1 MKKMVSIRLASLVLM
16 ILGILTTPL
25 IGAAPVIIYD
35 AGGEPLAPILKRLFE
50 DESGAD
56 TEPPTQTV
64 QTAPQQKSVPFAL
77 PIRTPEMSPG
87 RVTPRAINQPFMTRP
102 LFLIGTDR
110 LSQQW
115 LIQNRARLGEL
126 NAAGMI
132 IQADTTEELQ
142 AIARISNGYN
152 LQIMPA
158 SASDI
163 AQQLGLKHYPVLI
176 WKSGIEQ

>member
-1 MKKMVSIRLASLVLM
+1 MKEMKTTRLGTFVLM
-16 ILGILTTPL
+16 VCMLTAPL
-25 IGAAPVIIYD
+25 TEAAPVVIYD
-35 AGGEPLAPILKRLFE
+35 AGGEPLAPILNRLFE
-50 DESGAD
+50 DESE
-56 TEPPTQTV
+56 TNSKPPIQSAQV
-64 QTAPQQKSVPFAL
+64 AQQHSVPFEL
-77 PIRTPEMSPG
+77 PIKTPEMSPG
-87 RVTPRAINQPFMTRP
+87 RVTPRAINQPYMTRP

-115 LIQNRARLGEL
+115 FIQNRVKLGEL

-163 AQQLGLKHYPVLI
+163 AHQLKLKHYPVLI
-176 WKSGIEQ
+176 WKNGIEQ

>member
-1 MKKMVSIRLASLVLM
+1 MKEMKTIRLGTFMFIAGMLIVP
-16 ILGILTTPL
+16 LTE
-25 IGAAPVIIYD
+25 AAPVVIYD

-50 DESGAD
+50 DEAD
-56 TEPPTQTV
+56 TNSKSPIQSA
-64 QTAPQQKSVPFAL
+64 QAAQQHSVPFEL
-77 PIRTPEMSPG
+77 PIKTPEMSPG
-87 RVTPRAINQPFMTRP
+87 RVTPRAINQPYMTRP

-115 LIQNRARLGEL
+115 LIQNRIKLSEL

-158 SASDI
+158 SATDI
-163 AQQLGLKHYPVLI
+163 AHQLDLKHYPVLI
-176 WKSGIEQ
+176 WKNGIEQ

>member
-1 MKKMVSIRLASLVLM
+1 MKLTTFVLM
-16 ILGILTTPL
+16 MLGILTTPL
-25 IGAAPVIIYD
+25 LEAAPVVIHD
-35 AGGEPLAPILKRLFE
+35 AGGESLAPILKRLFE
-50 DESGAD
+50 ENSGTD
-56 TEPPTQTV
+56 TEPV
-64 QTAPQQKSVPFAL
+64 QTAPEQRSLPFAL
-77 PIRTPEMSPG
+77 PIKTPEMSPG
-87 RVTPRAINQPFMTRP
+87 RVTPKAINQPFMTRP

-115 LIQNRARLGEL
+115 LIQNRGRLSEL

-142 AIARISNGYN
+142 AIVRISNGYN

-158 SASDI
+158 SASEI
-163 AQQLGLKHYPVLI
+163 AQQLGLKRYPVLI